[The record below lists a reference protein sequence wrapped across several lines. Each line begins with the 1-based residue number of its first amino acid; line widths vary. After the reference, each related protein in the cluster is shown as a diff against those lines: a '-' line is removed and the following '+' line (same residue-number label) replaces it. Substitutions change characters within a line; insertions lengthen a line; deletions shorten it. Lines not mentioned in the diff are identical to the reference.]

1 MSQKITVLEL
11 SQIKPNKFNPRLD
24 FDEEELDNLTQSIK
38 EKGLLQPIVV
48 RPVSDYFEVVFGER
62 RLKAA
67 NRANLKTIPVVIQE
81 YTDEEALE
89 VTLIENIQRTDLSAV
104 EKGNSCK
111 QLMEKYPKRFRD
123 VTAVSKALN
132 VSETTMNSWLKLV
145 SAPKE
150 LQSLVAPATKIG
162 VPRPQGKIDWDTAV
176 SITRKIKEPS
186 RQVNLAKE
194 IAKRP
199 VYRRDAR
206 KVISKAAKEP
216 EKPIEQVFKEVIEK
230 PYDMP
235 FRLDHMEPILKGVKT
250 QTSRKGIPD
259 SKIKVGATI
268 RAAVWEPRFTDLIVT
283 EIERKRLKD
292 FNEEDAKREGG
303 YTLEEFR
310 KVWKN
315 IHGEYNENVIVYV
328 IKFKKKS

>member
-1 MSQKITVLEL
+1 MTQKITVLEL
-11 SQIKPNKFNPRLD
+11 TQIRSNKFNPRLD
-24 FDEEELDNLTQSIK
+24 FDEEELNNLTQSIR
-38 EKGLLQPIVV
+38 EKGVLQPIVV
-48 RPVSDYFEVVFGER
+48 RPVADHFEVVFGER
-62 RLKAA
+62 RFRAA
-67 NRANLKTIPVVIQE
+67 QRANLKTIPAVIQE
-81 YTDEEALE
+81 YSDEEALE
-89 VTLIENIQRTDLSAV
+89 ITLIENIQRTDLSAV

-111 QLMEKYPKRFRD
+111 QLMEKYPSRFPD
-123 VTAVSKALN
+123 TAAVSKALN

-176 SITRKIKEPS
+176 SITRKIKDPS

-199 VYRRDAR
+199 VYRREAR

-216 EKPIEQVFKEVIEK
+216 EKPIEQVFKEVVEK

-235 FRLDHMEPILKGVKT
+235 FRLDHMQPILKGVKT

-268 RAAVWEPRFTDLIVT
+268 RAAVWEPRFADVTVT
-283 EIERKRLKD
+283 EIPIERTVMSLK
-292 FNEEDAKREGG
+292 FTN
-303 YTLEEFR
+303 TLS
-310 KVWKN
+310 
-315 IHGEYNENVIVYV
+315 IIT
-328 IKFKKKS
+328 